1 MSSVAFDQQI
11 LEAMRLWLGESN
23 QSMYALGPLVPPGF
37 IGTGLSDVAKQSDI
51 ASSDNGEECKSF
63 LDEMLK
69 SHGKHSV
76 IYVHYA
82 RT

>member
-1 MSSVAFDQQI
+1 
-11 LEAMRLWLGESN
+11 MRLWLGESN
-23 QSMYALGPLVPPGF
+23 QSMYALGPLLPPGF
-37 IGTGLSDVAKQSDI
+37 VGTGLSDMAKQNEIVSLN
-51 ASSDNGEECKSF
+51 SGGEFESF